1 MDQNDKPK
9 IYISKRC
16 GHCIELLKILR
27 DNNDIKGNYIDPEFG
42 KIRLEWESIG
52 SNDDYRSLCPNV
64 IHSIDG
70 YIARE
75 MIRRCNFQLV
85 HVHDCFL
92 FHPNHFLAVKDN
104 YRKIMAEIA
113 KSDLFGNILRQL
125 TGKNSLRVNRK
136 NNMLYTFIENSEYM
150 LS

>member
-1 MDQNDKPK
+1 
-9 IYISKRC
+9 
-16 GHCIELLKILR
+16 
-27 DNNDIKGNYIDPEFG
+27 
-42 KIRLEWESIG
+42 
-52 SNDDYRSLCPNV
+52 
-64 IHSIDG
+64 
-70 YIARE
+70 
-75 MIRRCNFQLV
+75 
-85 HVHDCFL
+85 
-92 FHPNHFLAVKDN
+92 DN